1 MKVLHVLLGLDSGG
15 AERIAAN
22 LMRTLNRVRFGAG
35 LISLLDPP
43 VGTDLTEILAQEGIL
58 VWHLGKRQGFDPRIF
73 VRLARFLDRVGCPT
87 GSALSLHPR
96 GLAQRAPALDEHEG
110 LY

>member
-15 AERIAAN
+15 AERIAASPI
-22 LMRTLNRVRFGAG
+22 GA
-35 LISLLDPP
+35 
-43 VGTDLTEILAQEGIL
+43 
-58 VWHLGKRQGFDPRIF
+58 
-73 VRLARFLDRVGCPT
+73 
-87 GSALSLHPR
+87 ALSLYPR